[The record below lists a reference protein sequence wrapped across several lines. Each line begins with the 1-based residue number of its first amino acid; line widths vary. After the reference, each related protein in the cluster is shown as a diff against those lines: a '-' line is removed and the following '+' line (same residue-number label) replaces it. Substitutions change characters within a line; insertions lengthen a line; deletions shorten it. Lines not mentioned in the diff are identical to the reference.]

1 MPVTSPDG
9 VTMCARSVARLGDH
23 LRRLARNERG
33 FTLSEMVVTMA
44 IMGVVIG
51 AVATL
56 FTSGTKAEVDLNLR
70 FASQSE
76 ARLALDSFRREVHN
90 ACDATVSGG
99 TSVTLKSLD
108 SSYACADLAT
118 WCTSGSGSRYELYR
132 QTGASCSSA
141 GTRKA
146 DYLTGNSVFSLSAP
160 ATGTYVL
167 KKVGIDMTVNQ
178 EPSITRLG
186 YRIQDDIAI
195 RNGAR
200 S

>member
-1 MPVTSPDG
+1 
-9 VTMCARSVARLGDH
+9 MCCRSVARLGN
-23 LRRLARNERG
+23 RLSGLGRDERG

-56 FTSGTKAEVDLNLR
+56 FTSGTSASVDLNLR

-76 ARLALDSFRREVHN
+76 ARLALDTFRREVHN

-99 TSVTLKSLD
+99 TSVTLRTLTSG
-108 SSYACADLAT
+108 YACTTNSST
-118 WCTSGSGSRYELYR
+118 WCTSGSGSRYGLYR
-132 QTGASCSSA
+132 KTGATCDATGIRRGDYLISPSIFTVSSPAA
-141 GTRKA
+141 GT
-146 DYLTGNSVFSLSAP
+146 YL
-160 ATGTYVL
+160 L

-178 EPSITRLG
+178 KPSIARLG
-186 YRIQDDIAI
+186 YRVEDSIAL

>member
-1 MPVTSPDG
+1 
-9 VTMCARSVARLGDH
+9 MCCRSVARLGKR
-23 LRRLARNERG
+23 LRLLARDERG

-44 IMGVVIG
+44 IMGIVIG

-90 ACDATVSGG
+90 ACGATVSDG

-108 SSYACADLAT
+108 SSYVCTTYRAT
-118 WCTSGSGSRYELYR
+118 WCTSGSGSRYGLYR
-132 QTGASCSSA
+132 QTGASCSSSGA
-141 GTRKA
+141 LKA
-146 DYLTGNSVFSLSAP
+146 DYLTGSSVFSVTAP
-160 ATGTYVL
+160 AAGTYL
-167 KKVGIDMTVNQ
+167 LTKVGIDMTVNQ
-178 EPSITRLG
+178 KPSLTRLG
-186 YRIQDDIAI
+186 YRVQDDIAI
-195 RNGAR
+195 RNGGR

>member
-1 MPVTSPDG
+1 
-9 VTMCARSVARLGDH
+9 MCCRSVARLGDRV
-23 LRRLARNERG
+23 RRLTRDERG

-44 IMGVVIG
+44 IMGVVIA

-56 FTSGTKAEVDLNLR
+56 FTSGTNASVDLNLR

-76 ARLALDSFRREVHN
+76 ARLALDTFRREVHN

-99 TSVTLKSLD
+99 TSVTLMTLASNYTCTT
-108 SSYACADLAT
+108 SSAT
-118 WCTSGSGSRYELYR
+118 WCTSGSGSRYGLYR
-132 QTGASCSSA
+132 QTGATCSSA
-141 GTRKA
+141 GVRRA
-146 DYLTGNSVFSLSAP
+146 DYLTGASIFSVTAP
-160 ATGTYVL
+160 AAGTYVL

-178 EPSITRLG
+178 KPSISRLG
-186 YRIQDDIAI
+186 YRIQDAIAI